1 MSFPIPAAAHKKRT
15 VPSIP
20 IPAKEQ
26 KVLGPWSY
34 SPSYEAIGDKAKK
47 AGSVQS

>member
-1 MSFPIPAAAHKKRT
+1 MSSPIPAAAHKKRT

-34 SPSYEAIGDKAKK
+34 SPSYDEIGDKYKK
-47 AGSVQS
+47 AGCMQS